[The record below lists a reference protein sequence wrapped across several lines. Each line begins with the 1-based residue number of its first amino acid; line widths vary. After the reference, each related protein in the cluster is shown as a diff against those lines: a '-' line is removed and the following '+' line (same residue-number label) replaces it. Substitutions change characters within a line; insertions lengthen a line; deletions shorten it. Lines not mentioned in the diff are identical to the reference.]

1 MQIRFWCRECASA
14 YKYSVRNLHYD
25 RRTTKRECIDLNSQM
40 IIARGQRLF
49 ETQNKSD
56 QHRKTTTTWKEK

>member
-14 YKYSVRNLHYD
+14 YKYSVRNLRNLHYD
-25 RRTTKRECIDLNSQM
+25 RRTTKRECNSQM
-40 IIARGQRLF
+40 IIAGGQRLF

-56 QHRKTTTTWKEK
+56 QHRKTTTTWKAK